1 MQSEREMKGLLA
13 DIISAHGGMERW
25 DHFAKVQA
33 SMVSGGGF
41 FCDAKWSDGRK
52 VNSGNAL

>member
-1 MQSEREMKGLLA
+1 MKGLLA